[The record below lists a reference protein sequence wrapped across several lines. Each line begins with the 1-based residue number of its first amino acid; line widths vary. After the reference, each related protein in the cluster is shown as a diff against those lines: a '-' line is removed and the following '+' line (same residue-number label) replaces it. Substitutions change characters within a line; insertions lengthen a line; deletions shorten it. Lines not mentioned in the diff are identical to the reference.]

1 MSKHTKG
8 GLWKSKQWD
17 SINVAIVPSNAKNGM
32 IIALAQKPGVGG
44 PVSDIER
51 ASNIRLIEEAPHM
64 FDVLLKAHDLSLDGK
79 HEEARELMMVAIE
92 RVEQERIA
100 ENY

>member
-8 GLWKSKQWD
+8 GLWKSKEWD
-17 SINVAIVPSNAKNGM
+17 SINVAIVPANAKNGM

-51 ASNIRLIEEAPHM
+51 AANRYHELCAI
-64 FDVLLKAHDLSLDGK
+64 LDKYEG
-79 HEEARELMMVAIE
+79 
-92 RVEQERIA
+92 
-100 ENY
+100 NC